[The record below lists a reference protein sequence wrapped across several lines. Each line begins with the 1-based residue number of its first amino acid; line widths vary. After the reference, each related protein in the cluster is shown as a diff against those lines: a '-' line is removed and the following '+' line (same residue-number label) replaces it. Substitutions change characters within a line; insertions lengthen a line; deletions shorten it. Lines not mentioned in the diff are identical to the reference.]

1 MSIHNEK
8 SLKQVLAEMQKV
20 YKLKPKLNQTQLQA
34 EWETIMGKVIA
45 KYTEKVYVKDKV
57 LFIYTTN
64 AAMKNELLY
73 MKADIIKKINEAI
86 EVNFVNDVLIK

>member
-1 MSIHNEK
+1 
-8 SLKQVLAEMQKV
+8 
-20 YKLKPKLNQTQLQA
+20 
-34 EWETIMGKVIA
+34 MGKVIA

-64 AAMKNELLY
+64 SAMKNELLY

-86 EVNFVNDVLIK
+86 EVNFVIDVLIK